1 MAHEPIIKPIT
12 SWFRDE
18 LMIAC
23 KNYPILNSTL
33 KSLNIRWN
41 FTSDST
47 ACIRHAK
54 RLKKRRLSFLR
65 WTNLAATKHIHRW
78 WDRRAP
84 TGYRYPS

>member
-33 KSLNIRWN
+33 KSLNIRWELHLW
-41 FTSDST
+41 FR
-47 ACIRHAK
+47 C
-54 RLKKRRLSFLR
+54 L
-65 WTNLAATKHIHRW
+65 
-78 WDRRAP
+78 
-84 TGYRYPS
+84 Y